1 MKLKVIDKEFAICQV
16 EKISDI
22 NFDDEFLFIGKTTFR
37 NTYYNQIKINQYL

>member
-22 NFDDEFLFIGKTTFR
+22 NFDDEFLFIGKTDNELSLVCHR
-37 NTYYNQIKINQYL
+37 GHL